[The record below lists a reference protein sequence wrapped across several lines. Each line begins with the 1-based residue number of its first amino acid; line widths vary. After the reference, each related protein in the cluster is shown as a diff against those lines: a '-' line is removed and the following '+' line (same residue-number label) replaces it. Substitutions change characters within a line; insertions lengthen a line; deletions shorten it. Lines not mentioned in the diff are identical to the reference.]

1 SRFGASSSDVIAALE
16 PLLSDLTPRIRVHTA
31 ASTLK
36 LGAYSKALELL
47 RDLAVNG
54 DEESRIEAL
63 SAMGTSQD
71 AEAFDLITDQL
82 KDPSVAVR
90 RAALSAL
97 SSMDAERSLPILIEG
112 LRDVELKQTAAKAI
126 GQVGGSAANAVFDAL
141 SNPKLESG
149 ALLALEFL
157 PNPNPKWIE
166 TFARSAVGR
175 AIHYDELVRTLSGQ
189 NGRTELLAKL
199 LHEKVNQ
206 QGLSALQA
214 IALIGDKET
223 IKVAIENLE
232 SPSVDQRA
240 NVLEALESIGER
252 FREIIRPLMKLWDE
266 TLPTPVTLSPAA
278 ALLAA
283 LTDSDEWL
291 RTCAAFAASPHTEL
305 KPALEQLI
313 ESDPDPFARE
323 VAAASMNGD
332 HSMDTLPTLPLMER
346 ILFFRRVP
354 LFANLSTAD
363 LKQVAAISEESTFV
377 DKDEI
382 ALQGETGDT
391 MYIIVSGEIQVT
403 ALKGDG
409 TSAELARRKAGEVV
423 GEMAIISKEPRM
435 ASLVALG
442 DVRTLCID
450 QKSFEGLLRERAEVS
465 LAVMQ
470 VLCTRIKEMAK

>member
-1 SRFGASSSDVIAALE
+1 
-16 PLLSDLTPRIRVHTA
+16 
-31 ASTLK
+31 
-36 LGAYSKALELL
+36 
-47 RDLAVNG
+47 
-54 DEESRIEAL
+54 
-63 SAMGTSQD
+63 
-71 AEAFDLITDQL
+71 
-82 KDPSVAVR
+82 
-90 RAALSAL
+90 
-97 SSMDAERSLPILIEG
+97 
-112 LRDVELKQTAAKAI
+112 
-126 GQVGGSAANAVFDAL
+126 
-141 SNPKLESG
+141 
-149 ALLALEFL
+149 
-157 PNPNPKWIE
+157 
-166 TFARSAVGR
+166 
-175 AIHYDELVRTLSGQ
+175 
-189 NGRTELLAKL
+189 
-199 LHEKVNQ
+199 
-206 QGLSALQA
+206 
-214 IALIGDKET
+214 
-223 IKVAIENLE
+223 LE